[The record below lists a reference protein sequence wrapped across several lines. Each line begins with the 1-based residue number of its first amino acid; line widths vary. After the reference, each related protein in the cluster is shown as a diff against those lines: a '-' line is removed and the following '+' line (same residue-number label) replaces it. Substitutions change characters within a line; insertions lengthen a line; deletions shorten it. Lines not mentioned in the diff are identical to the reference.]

1 MYRCIHF
8 CLYMHFDLIALFT
21 LAINNHFNVYFH
33 THLLNEIK
41 RRHFLW
47 TNSLSTSPLMLL
59 VVLLLSCKNGAKCL
73 KEGDKLQ
80 LTSFMALRL
89 FCFCRCCLLLLLL
102 LFVVS
107 CYWCCTHSGSVALQ
121 LQARVTNWTILI
133 FSHSFCCLC
142 HHLCRVTPSCFCF
155 PNLLWQFSQIYR

>member
-1 MYRCIHF
+1 MYKCIHF
-8 CLYMHFDLIALFT
+8 CLYKHFDLIALFT

-47 TNSLSTSPLMLL
+47 TNFPSTSPLMLFL
-59 VVLLLSCKNGAKCL
+59 LLLLSCKKRSEML
-73 KEGDKLQ
+73 KSAGDKLQ

-89 FCFCRCCLLLLLL
+89 FCFCHCCLLLLLL
-102 LFVVS
+102 VFVVS
-107 CYWCCTHSGSVALQ
+107 CYCSLTHTNTHTGWAALQ
-121 LQARVTNWTILI
+121 LQARETNWTILI

-142 HHLCRVTPSCFCF
+142 HRHS
-155 PNLLWQFSQIYR
+155 

>member
-1 MYRCIHF
+1 MYKCIHF
-8 CLYMHFDLIALFT
+8 CLYKHFDLIALFT

-47 TNSLSTSPLMLL
+47 TNFPSTSPLMLFL
-59 VVLLLSCKNGAKCL
+59 LLLLSCKKRSEML
-73 KEGDKLQ
+73 KSAGDKLQ

-89 FCFCRCCLLLLLL
+89 FCFCHCCLLL

-107 CYWCCTHSGSVALQ
+107 CYCSLTHTNTHTHWLSGSSITGKRNKLNNFNFFALLLLSLSPPQ
-121 LQARVTNWTILI
+121 LGAPL
-133 FSHSFCCLC
+133 S
-142 HHLCRVTPSCFCF
+142 
-155 PNLLWQFSQIYR
+155 LLLY

>member
-1 MYRCIHF
+1 MYIHMYRCIHF
-8 CLYMHFDLIALFT
+8 CLYKHFYLIALFT

-102 LFVVS
+102 LLLSVVIGVAH
-107 CYWCCTHSGSVALQ
+107 THTQWLSRSSITGKSNKLNNFNFFALLLLSLSPPLSGDPLS
-121 LQARVTNWTILI
+121 
-133 FSHSFCCLC
+133 
-142 HHLCRVTPSCFCF
+142 
-155 PNLLWQFSQIYR
+155 LLLS